1 MATAYEYHGSWY
13 IQWSENGKRQKECV
27 GRASLV
33 SERQAKLKA
42 KAKEIELETG
52 KVVFSNVPN
61 LSDFIPEY
69 LAWHAKEYPSSTF
82 RIEQLVKQ
90 HLEPVFGF
98 VALDQF
104 RTKPVEDYKQK
115 RREEK
120 AKSGTIIKELRTL
133 KAMLNRAVEWDV
145 IQVMPLKKI
154 REPQQLDSKPPDF
167 YTTKQLEAIYEADPD
182 YRYVWQLFAN
192 TGLRRA
198 EGIHL
203 RTTDVH
209 RTFLRVVSTEGER
222 TKSARWRDIP
232 LTNNGKI
239 ALRKI
244 GGDSGYVLPRIRKE
258 SLSRAA
264 ERAVDRAGLTGSLHT
279 FRHTYCSHL
288 VMAGVPLRTVQKL
301 AGHAHFSTTE
311 KYAHLAPG
319 HMQDYGRRI
328 NL

>member
-1 MATAYEYHGSWY
+1 MATHYEYHGAWF
-13 IQWSENGKRQKECV
+13 IQWTENDQRKKEWI
-27 GRASLV
+27 GRTSTV
-33 SERQAKLKA
+33 SEREAKLRA
-42 KAKEIELETG
+42 KAKEIELATG

-115 RREEK
+115 RREEN

-182 YRYVWQLFAN
+182 YRFVWQLFAN
-192 TGLRRA
+192 TGLRRL
-198 EGIHL
+198 EGMHL
-203 RTTDVH
+203 RTVDVH
-209 RTFLRVVSTEGER
+209 RNFLRVLSTEEER
-222 TKSARWRDIP
+222 SKSAKWRDIP
-232 LTNNGKI
+232 LTRNAAKAIKRIDGEE
-239 ALRKI
+239 
-244 GGDSGYVLPRIRKE
+244 GYVLPRIRKE

-264 ERAVDRAGLTGSLHT
+264 ERAVGRAGLNGSLHT

-319 HMQDYGRRI
+319 HMQDFGTRI

>member
-1 MATAYEYHGSWY
+1 MATAYEYHGAWF
-13 IQWSENGKRQKECV
+13 IQWTENGKRQKEWI
-27 GRASLV
+27 GRTSV
-33 SERQAKLKA
+33 VTEREANVRA
-42 KAKEIELETG
+42 KAKEVQLATG
-52 KVVFSNVPN
+52 KVIFSTVPT

-69 LAWHAKEYPSSTF
+69 LNWHEKEYPASFF
-82 RIEQLVKQ
+82 RVEQIIKQ
-90 HLEPVFGF
+90 HLEPEFGH
-98 VALDQF
+98 
-104 RTKPVEDYKQK
+104 KPMDHIKSREAEMYKQK
-115 RREEK
+115 RREK
-120 AKSGTIIKELRTL
+120 VKTGSIIKELRTL
-133 KAMLNRAVEWDV
+133 KALLNRAVEWEV
-145 IQVMPLKKI
+145 ISVMPLKKI
-154 REPQQLDSKPPDF
+154 REPQELDSKPPQF
-167 YTTKQLEAIYEADPD
+167 YTTEQLEVIYESDPD
-182 YRYVWQLFAN
+182 YRFIWQLFAN

-232 LTNNGKI
+232 LTDNGKI

-244 GGDSGYVLPRIRKE
+244 DGEGGYVLPRIRKE

-264 ERAVDRAGLTGSLHT
+264 ERAVQRAELTGSLHT

-288 VMAGVPLRTVQKL
+288 VMLGTPLRTVQKL
-301 AGHAHFSTTE
+301 AGHANYTTTE

-319 HMQDYGRRI
+319 HMQDWGTRI